1 MNVQVN
7 NNFIV
12 MSRDEFRPWLQ
23 QQKITRSIT
32 RLQVHHTWSP
42 AYKDFKDGDEFKR
55 LEAMRNY
62 HLSQGWNA
70 IGQNITTF
78 PNGKIGISLG
88 RNLNVTPAGIKGANT
103 GALCIENLGNFNIGG
118 DNMTTAHRDTIV
130 HLYATLAEKLH
141 LPIDTSHIVYHAWY
155 TPDGDRLGDY
165 DPKRSSKTC
174 PGTAFF
180 GGNTITAA
188 AQYFLPLV
196 QAELNKLKGVTPA
209 AINEEDQP
217 MTAEEKKQFEELQN
231 TVKTQS
237 EVIQKLSDRLNLNS
251 DQKYASSY
259 KDAVEA
265 AKAAGA
271 IKTSADKS
279 KPELNIIQMIYN
291 MGLFEEG
298 AKH

>member
-1 MNVQVN
+1 MHAN

-12 MSRDEFRPWLQ
+12 MDRDEFRLWLQ
-23 QQKITRSIT
+23 QQTITRSIT

-88 RNLNVTPAGIKGANT
+88 RNLNMTPAGIKGANT

-118 DNMTTAHRDTIV
+118 DTMTTAHRDTIV
-130 HLYATLAEKLH
+130 HLYAALAEKLH

-155 TPDGDRLGDY
+155 TPDGDRLSDY

-180 GGNTITAA
+180 GGNTVTAA
-188 AQYFLPLV
+188 TQHFLPLV
-196 QAELNKLKGVTPA
+196 QAELNRLKGVTTA
-209 AINEEDQP
+209 VTNEEDQP
-217 MTAEEKKQFEELQN
+217 MTKEEKQEFEALQK
-231 TVKTQS
+231 TVKQ
-237 EVIQKLSDRLNLNS
+237 ISDRLNLNA
-251 DQKYASSY
+251 DQTYASSY

-271 IKTSADKS
+271 ITTSADKS
-279 KPELNIIQMIYN
+279 KPELNIIQMIHN
-291 MGLFEEG
+291 MGLFG
-298 AKH
+298 GKN

>member
-1 MNVQVN
+1 MQAN
-7 NNFIV
+7 NNFLV
-12 MSRDEFRPWLQ
+12 MDHDEFRPWLQ
-23 QQKITRSIT
+23 QQTITRSIT

-88 RNLNVTPAGIKGANT
+88 RNLNMTPAGIKGANT

-118 DNMTTAHRDTIV
+118 DTMTTAHSDTIV
-130 HLYATLAEKLH
+130 HLYAALAEKLH
-141 LPIDTSHIVYHAWY
+141 LSIDTSHIVYHAWY
-155 TPDGDRLGDY
+155 TPDGDRLSDY

-180 GGNTITAA
+180 GGNTVAA
-188 AQYFLPLV
+188 ATQHFLPLV
-196 QAELNKLKGVTPA
+196 QAELNRLKGVTTA
-209 AINEEDQP
+209 VTNEEDQP
-217 MTAEEKKQFEELQN
+217 MTKEEKQAFEALQK
-231 TVKTQS
+231 TVKQ
-237 EVIQKLSDRLNLNS
+237 LSDRLNLNA
-251 DQKYASSY
+251 DQTYASSY

-271 IKTSADKS
+271 IKSSADKS

-291 MGLFEEG
+291 MGLFG
-298 AKH
+298 GKK